1 MSSGSFRIFYVRV
14 FYLLV
19 ASQEA
24 VVVVDDDDHDDDGVA
39 LFGCRMHSDRRR
51 DDAVVLCWLHL

>member
-24 VVVVDDDDHDDDGVA
+24 VVVVDVVDDDDHDDDGVA
-39 LFGCRMHSDRRR
+39 LFGCRMHSDRR
-51 DDAVVLCWLHL
+51 